1 MIILQ
6 KSIEVLLIDCIFFL
20 DCNCDE
26 NGASSTLCSSSGQ
39 CTCKTGYTGQTC
51 SSCSS
56 GYYKSGSY
64 CYGEICL
71 FIIIQL

>member
-1 MIILQ
+1 MTDFDLGWPQ
-6 KSIEVLLIDCIFFL
+6 EPLW